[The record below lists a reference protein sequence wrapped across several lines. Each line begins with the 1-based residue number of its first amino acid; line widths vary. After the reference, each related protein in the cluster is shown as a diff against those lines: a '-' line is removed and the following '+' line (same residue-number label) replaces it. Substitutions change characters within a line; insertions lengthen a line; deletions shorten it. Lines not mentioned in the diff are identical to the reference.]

1 MLYAQL
7 EISHSES
14 YFPEKIPAIWYTYS
28 VQCIFDCDVIHHT
41 DNMSLEYLL
50 LQHIIILFLNC
61 THTHK
66 GYIHRIHTIVQ
77 LVISQ
82 LQLSRLTGMQLV
94 IAISKRTCSTQVLE
108 NYTVH
113 VNSLEGTMH
122 VPNQWS
128 IPEKSTMCVGTFSG
142 VTSPGIVI
150 SSALGGTWGTL
161 CLGCDTSNITLSYH

>member
-1 MLYAQL
+1 MVYILCPMHLRLWCHTPHRQHEPWISPLAAHHHPVL
-7 EISHSES
+7 ELH
-14 YFPEKIPAIWYTYS
+14 
-28 VQCIFDCDVIHHT
+28 
-41 DNMSLEYLL
+41 
-50 LQHIIILFLNC
+50 